1 MALLTPEFGLL
12 FWMVLSFGIVFF
24 VLAKFGWPVI
34 VNMVDERKAYIDKS
48 LDEARQAHE
57 RLLGIQD
64 EQNQLLKETREEQ
77 QRLLKDANETK
88 AKIISDA
95 KERAEVEASKIR
107 TENQLLIQKEQEQ
120 AMREV
125 RSQVA
130 VLSLDIA
137 EKVLRKNLDN
147 KPAQKDLVTQLINEV
162 NNN

>member
-12 FWMVLSFGIVFF
+12 FWMLLSFVIVFF

-34 VNMVDERKAYIDKS
+34 VNMVEERKAYIDKS

-64 EQNQLLKETREEQ
+64 EQSRLLKETREEQ

-107 TENQLLIQKEQEQ
+107 AENQLLIQKEQEQ

-147 KPAQKDLVTQLINEV
+147 KPAQQDLVTQLINEV

>member
-12 FWMVLSFGIVFF
+12 FWMLLSFVIVFF
-24 VLAKFGWPVI
+24 VLAKFGWPII
-34 VNMVDERKAYIDKS
+34 VNMVEERKAYIDKS

-64 EQNQLLKETREEQ
+64 EQSRLLKETREEQ

-107 TENQLLIQKEQEQ
+107 AENQLLIQKEQEQ

-147 KPAQKDLVTQLINEV
+147 KPAQQDLVTQLINEV

>member
-1 MALLTPEFGLL
+1 MALLTQELGLL
-12 FWMVLSFGIVFF
+12 FWMLLSFVIVFF

-34 VNMVDERKAYIDKS
+34 VNMVEERKTYIDKS

-64 EQNQLLKETREEQ
+64 EQSRLLKETREEQ

-107 TENQLLIQKEQEQ
+107 AENQLLIQKEQEQ

-147 KPAQKDLVTQLINEV
+147 KPAQQDLVTQLINEV
-162 NNN
+162 NSN

>member
-24 VLAKFGWPVI
+24 VLAKFGWPII

-57 RLLGIQD
+57 RLIGIQD
-64 EQNQLLKETREEQ
+64 EQARLLHETREEQ

-88 AKIISDA
+88 TKIISDA
-95 KERAEVEASKIR
+95 KERAEVEASRIR
-107 TENQLLIQKEQEQ
+107 EENQLLIQKEKEV
-120 AMREV
+120 AMQDV
-125 RSQVA
+125 RSQISI
-130 VLSLDIA
+130 LSLDIA

-147 KPAQKDLVTQLINEV
+147 KPAQQDLVNKLIKEIS
-162 NNN
+162 